1 MNQIEFISFV
11 ETPNEKHLGIA
22 TIKLYGKVFLKYKIV
37 PNKDGSGFFCSAPS
51 CKITKDG
58 NDIYTPA
65 FLVDSRGEEEEI
77 KELIHTAVKSSLRKP
92 QMSAS
97 ITPSI
102 DTSNMSPQLKAYHE
116 SIPF

>member
-1 MNQIEFISFV
+1 MNPIEFISFI

-22 TIKLYGKVFLKYKIV
+22 TIKLYGKIFIKYKIV
-37 PNKDGSGFFCSAPS
+37 PNKDGSGFFPSAPS
-51 CKITKDG
+51 YKITKDG

-77 KELIHTAVKSSLRKP
+77 KEIIHSAVKSALRTQKNY

-97 ITPSI
+97 IALP
-102 DTSNMSPQLKAYHE
+102 NLELKAANE
-116 SIPF
+116 EIPF

>member
-1 MNQIEFISFV
+1 MNPIEFISFT

-22 TIKLYGKVFLKYKIV
+22 TIKLYGKIFIKYKIV
-37 PNKDGSGFFCSAPS
+37 PNKDGSGFFPSAPS
-51 CKITKDG
+51 YKITKDG

-77 KELIHTAVKSSLRKP
+77 KELIHSAVKSALRNKGSY

-97 ITPSI
+97 V
-102 DTSNMSPQLKAYHE
+102 TSPNLSLKADNE
-116 SIPF
+116 AIPF